1 MIPDFQNFTLEHCKR
16 LVLEYQKT
24 KDVETFR
31 ILLAKFDLYILY
43 VINKFKMRYNYLR
56 GEDPQE
62 LYHTG
67 IIGFQKG
74 LLSLTPELDPFF
86 VLLNIKD
93 CVRTELKQTYS
104 YKSKELSYEVLPEI
118 ISNDDTERDFDVKLL
133 CDYISDSSDFSD
145 RERKLLILRF
155 KDGKEVKEIA
165 KELGCSEINV
175 YKRLESLVQRVKVLF
190 SDSFKD
196 FY

>member
-43 VINKFKMRYNYLR
+43 VINKFKMQYTYLR
-56 GEDPQE
+56 GEDPQD

-74 LLSLTPELDPFF
+74 LLSLKPELDPFF

-93 CVRTELKQTYS
+93 YVRLELKQTYS
-104 YKSKELSYEVLPEI
+104 YKSKELGYEILPEI
-118 ISNDDTERDFDVKLL
+118 VSNDDTERDLDVKLL
-133 CDYISDSSDFSD
+133 FDYISTSNDFSE
-145 RERKLLILRF
+145 REKRLLTLRF
-155 KDGKEVKEIA
+155 KYGKEVKEIA
-165 KELGCSEINV
+165 KELGCSDINV
-175 YKRLESLVQRVKVLF
+175 YKRLESIIQRVKVLF